1 MALEITAQGDAKL
14 VISGTTTEL
23 ATIYARIE
31 FGLPKSGESMS
42 GALYIYSAKSE
53 YDTSPN
59 SLLRIDDFITGYN
72 IEVDIATETQSLQT
86 GHEKIK
92 EELEVIGYSVA
103 IVDLS

>member
-1 MALEITAQGDAKL
+1 MALEITAEGDAKL

-23 ATIYARIE
+23 ASIYARIE
-31 FGLPKSGESMS
+31 FGLPKNGESMS

-59 SLLRIDDFITGYN
+59 SLLRLDDLVTGYN
-72 IEVDIATETQSLQT
+72 VDIDVATETQSLQT

-92 EELEVIGYSVA
+92 EQLELIGYLVA
-103 IVDLS
+103 VVDL

>member
-23 ATIYARIE
+23 ASIYARVE
-31 FGLPKSGESMS
+31 FGLPKDGASMN
-42 GALYIYSAKSE
+42 GALYNYSAKSE

-59 SLLRIDDFITGYN
+59 SLLRLDDLITGYN
-72 IEVDIATETQSLQT
+72 VDIDVATETQSLQT

-92 EELEVIGYSVA
+92 EQLETTGYSVS
-103 IVDLS
+103 IVDLV